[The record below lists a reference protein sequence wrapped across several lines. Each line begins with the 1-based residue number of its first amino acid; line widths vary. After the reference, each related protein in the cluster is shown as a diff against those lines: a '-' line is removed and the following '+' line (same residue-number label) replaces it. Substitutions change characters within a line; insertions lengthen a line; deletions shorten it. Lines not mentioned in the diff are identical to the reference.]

1 MTTTASVVC
10 WWFLVARRCQKLAGL
25 CPLPGGEPPCP
36 CHIGEIASLENLFA
50 AATLARRGKSRRP
63 DVEAWWLRRESEIG
77 RLHEELLSG
86 EWQPGGYRTFLIYEP
101 KRREIS
107 AAPFADRVV
116 HHALCRKLAP
126 VLERRFIPRSYSCPM
141 DKGTGAARACCR
153 RLTNTHRHVLKCDVA
168 KFFPSLDHAILR
180 ERLWQ
185 FVECA
190 GTRQLIERILDSHRT
205 TGWPAPVVL
214 PGEEM
219 LAAAVRAR
227 GLPIGN
233 LTSQLWGNFC
243 LDALDHWVTEKE
255 RHGAYLRY
263 TDDFLLFS
271 DDKARLW
278 ELRDGIIARLSEC
291 RLRLS
296 LPKSRLLTTRE
307 GVPFCGFRFLPGKAP
322 RILGATKRRF
332 ESRCRL
338 MQADSSWA
346 DVSRFVRHW
355 YRFSV
360 EGNTT
365 GLRRSYAGPRA
376 TASTLTASLQSP

>member
-1 MTTTASVVC
+1 M
-10 WWFLVARRCQKLAGL
+10 VAA
-25 CPLPGGEPPCP
+25 PG
-36 CHIGEIASLENLFA
+36 
-50 AATLARRGKSRRP
+50 
-63 DVEAWWLRRESEIG
+63 IG

-126 VLERRFIPRSYSCPM
+126 VLERRFIPRSYSCQM
-141 DKGTGAARACCR
+141 GKGTGAARACCR

-180 ERLWQ
+180 ERLWPL
-185 FVECA
+185 VECA

-219 LAAAVRAR
+219 LAAAERPR

-271 DDKARLW
+271 DDRARLW

-332 ESRCRL
+332 ESRCRR

-376 TASTLTASLQSP
+376 TPSTLTASLQSP